1 MEMNMNLKE
10 KKLFLLDIDG
20 TVSIGDKFIDGAIDF
35 LKYISSVGKYIFIT
49 NNSTKGTHDYIEKF
63 SKMGLKTDAS
73 NFITAV
79 NASIKYLKKNYCGK
93 KIFVCGTES
102 FLTELEKNGIKF
114 TEKFETDISAV
125 LIAFDSELNY
135 GKIYNACRILSETKA
150 DYIATNPDLVCPAP
164 FGFIP
169 DCGSICSMISAAVKK
184 EPLFIGKPSVLM
196 ADMCLE
202 ATGYSKDET
211 IIVGDRLYTDILIGV
226 NAKIDTAAVLTGET
240 DINEISASDYKP
252 TYVFRSVKE
261 FYEKIT
267 VD

>member
-1 MEMNMNLKE
+1 MTLKD

-20 TVSIGDKFIDGAIDF
+20 TVSIGEKFIDGAMDF
-35 LKYISSVGKYIFIT
+35 LNYISSVGKYIFIT
-49 NNSTKGTHDYIEKF
+49 NNSTKGTDDYIEKF
-63 SKMGLKTDAS
+63 SKMGLKTGPS

-79 NASIKYLKKNYCGK
+79 NASVFYLKKNYMGK
-93 KIFVCGTES
+93 KIFICGTKS
-102 FLTELEKNGIKF
+102 FINELEKNNINY

-125 LIAFDSELNY
+125 LIAFDSELRY
-135 GKIYNACRILSETKA
+135 EKIYNVCRILSETNA

-184 EPLFIGKPSVLM
+184 EPVFIGKPSVLM

-202 ATGYSKDET
+202 ETGYSKDET

-240 DINEISASDYKP
+240 NSKEIFASDYKP
-252 TYVFRSVKE
+252 TYIFRSVKE
-261 FYEKIT
+261 FYEKLT
-267 VD
+267 E